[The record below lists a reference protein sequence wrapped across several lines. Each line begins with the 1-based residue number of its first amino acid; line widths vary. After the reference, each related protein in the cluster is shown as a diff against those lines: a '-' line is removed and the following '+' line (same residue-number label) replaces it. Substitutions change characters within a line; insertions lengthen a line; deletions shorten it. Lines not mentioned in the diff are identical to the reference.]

1 MDLSFFN
8 GLHRLSIRNT
18 IALIFH
24 ICFVS
29 VLSNTYF
36 IKVI

>member
-1 MDLSFFN
+1 MDLCFFN

-18 IALIFH
+18 IAFIFH

-29 VLSNTYF
+29 VLSNAYI